1 MSNSHVKKYSTLTIK
16 KYRQYF
22 INSLEDLYSI
32 EELQSIFYLL
42 AEKLLHLSRI
52 DIALQ
57 LDDTLTSDEEI
68 NFNQAIDRLKIY
80 EPVQYILGET
90 EFFGYPFLVNKQV
103 LIPRPE
109 TEELVSWIIED
120 VDKKETTILDI
131 GTGSGCIAI
140 SLAKKLNNA
149 VVSAID
155 ISNKAI
161 EVAKKNALINNV
173 NVEYSSVDV
182 LNFEDKL
189 VLQDKW
195 ISKFDII
202 VSNPPYV
209 RMQEKKLMQLN
220 VIDHEPDIA
229 LFVEDDDPLLFYR
242 RISELSRQYLKHN
255 GTLYLEINEYL
266 GVEMEKMLNEAGF
279 KHVELKKDI
288 FGKNRMIK
296 CW

>member
-1 MSNSHVKKYSTLTIK
+1 LTTGK
-16 KYRQYF
+16 FRNHF
-22 INSLEDLYSI
+22 INLLEDLYPI
-32 EELQSIFYLL
+32 EELKSFFYLL
-42 AEKLLHLSRI
+42 AEKYLNLSRI
-52 DIALQ
+52 NIALQ
-57 LDDTLTSDEEI
+57 LNNELTPEEQSR
-68 NFNQAIDRLKIY
+68 FYQAVDRLRNH
-80 EPVQYILGET
+80 EPIQYILGET
-90 EFFGYPFLVNKQV
+90 EFFGMPIIVNKQV

-109 TEELVSWIIED
+109 TEELVSWIIDD

-140 SLAKKLNNA
+140 SLAKKLKSA

-173 NVEYSSVDV
+173 NVEFSRVDV

-195 ISKFDII
+195 KSKFDII

-229 LFVEDDDPLLFYR
+229 LFVEDDNPLLFYR

-279 KHVELKKDI
+279 KHVDLKKDM

>member
-1 MSNSHVKKYSTLTIK
+1 LTTGK
-16 KYRQYF
+16 FRNHF
-22 INSLEDLYSI
+22 INSLEGLYPI
-32 EELQSIFYLL
+32 EELKSFFYLL
-42 AEKLLHLSRI
+42 AGKYLNLSRI
-52 DIALQ
+52 NIALQ
-57 LDDTLTSDEEI
+57 LNNELTHEEQSS
-68 NFNQAIDRLKIY
+68 FYKAVDRLRNH
-80 EPVQYILGET
+80 EPIQYILGET
-90 EFFGYPFLVNKQV
+90 EFFGMPITLNKQV

-120 VDKKETTILDI
+120 VDKNEATILDI

-155 ISNKAI
+155 ISTRAI
-161 EVAKKNALINNV
+161 EVAKKNSLINNV
-173 NVEYSSVDV
+173 NIEFSRVDV
-182 LNFEDKL
+182 LNFEADL
-189 VLQDKW
+189 DLHHKW
-195 ISKFDII
+195 ESKFDII

-209 RMQEKKLMQLN
+209 RMQEKKLMKLN

-242 RISELSRQYLKHN
+242 KISQLSKQYLRHN

-266 GVEMEKMLNEAGF
+266 GLEMEKMLNKAGF
-279 KHVELKKDI
+279 KHVLLKKDM

>member
-1 MSNSHVKKYSTLTIK
+1 MTIK

-52 DIALQ
+52 DITLQ
-57 LDDTLTSDEEI
+57 LDNTLTSDEEI

-279 KHVELKKDI
+279 KHVELKKDM

-296 CW
+296 CC

>member
-1 MSNSHVKKYSTLTIK
+1 LTIK

>member
-1 MSNSHVKKYSTLTIK
+1 LTIK

-173 NVEYSSVDV
+173 NVKYSSVDV

-195 ISKFDII
+195 KSKFDII

-279 KHVELKKDI
+279 KHVELKKDM

>member
-1 MSNSHVKKYSTLTIK
+1 MTTGKFRNH
-16 KYRQYF
+16 F
-22 INSLEDLYSI
+22 INSLEGLYPI
-32 EELQSIFYLL
+32 EELKSFFYLL
-42 AEKLLHLSRI
+42 AEKYLNLSRI
-52 DIALQ
+52 NIALQ
-57 LDDTLTSDEEI
+57 LNNELTHEEQSS
-68 NFNQAIDRLKIY
+68 FYQAADRLRNH
-80 EPVQYILGET
+80 EPIQYILGET
-90 EFFGYPFLVNKQV
+90 EFFGMPITVNKQV

-120 VDKKETTILDI
+120 VDKNEATILDI

-155 ISNKAI
+155 ISTRAI
-161 EVAKKNALINNV
+161 EVAKKNTLINNV
-173 NVEYSSVDV
+173 NIEFSRVDV
-182 LNFEDKL
+182 LNFEADSD
-189 VLQDKW
+189 LQHKW
-195 ISKFDII
+195 ESKFDII

-209 RMQEKKLMQLN
+209 RMQEKKLMKLN
-220 VIDHEPDIA
+220 VVDHEPDIA

-279 KHVELKKDI
+279 KHVDLKKDM

>member
-1 MSNSHVKKYSTLTIK
+1 MTIK

-109 TEELVSWIIED
+109 TEELVSWIIDD

-195 ISKFDII
+195 KSKFDII

-209 RMQEKKLMQLN
+209 TMQEKKLMQLN

-279 KHVELKKDI
+279 KHVELKKDM

>member
-1 MSNSHVKKYSTLTIK
+1 MTTGKFRNH
-16 KYRQYF
+16 F
-22 INSLEDLYSI
+22 INSLEGLYPI
-32 EELQSIFYLL
+32 EELKSFFYLL
-42 AEKLLHLSRI
+42 AGKYLNLSRI
-52 DIALQ
+52 NIALQ
-57 LDDTLTSDEEI
+57 LNNELTHEEQSS
-68 NFNQAIDRLKIY
+68 FYKALDRLRNH
-80 EPVQYILGET
+80 EPIQYILGET
-90 EFFGYPFLVNKQV
+90 EFFGMPITVNKQV

-120 VDKKETTILDI
+120 VDKNEATILDI

-155 ISNKAI
+155 ISTRAI
-161 EVAKKNALINNV
+161 EVAKKNTLINNV
-173 NVEYSSVDV
+173 NIEFSRVDV
-182 LNFEDKL
+182 LNFEADL
-189 VLQDKW
+189 DLHHKW
-195 ISKFDII
+195 ESKFDII

-209 RMQEKKLMQLN
+209 RMQEKKLMKLN

-242 RISELSRQYLKHN
+242 KISQLSKQYLRHN

-266 GVEMEKMLNEAGF
+266 GLEMEKMLNKAGF
-279 KHVELKKDI
+279 KHVLLKKDM

>member
-1 MSNSHVKKYSTLTIK
+1 MTTGKFRNH
-16 KYRQYF
+16 F
-22 INSLEDLYSI
+22 INSLEGLYPI
-32 EELQSIFYLL
+32 EELKSFFYLL
-42 AEKLLHLSRI
+42 AEKYLNLSRI
-52 DIALQ
+52 NIALQ
-57 LDDTLTSDEEI
+57 LNNELTHEEQSS
-68 NFNQAIDRLKIY
+68 FYQAADRLRNH
-80 EPVQYILGET
+80 EPIQYILGET
-90 EFFGYPFLVNKQV
+90 EFFGMPITVNKQV

-120 VDKKETTILDI
+120 VDKNEATILDI

-155 ISNKAI
+155 ISTRAI
-161 EVAKKNALINNV
+161 EVAKKNTLINNV
-173 NVEYSSVDV
+173 NIEFSRVDV
-182 LNFEDKL
+182 LNFEADL
-189 VLQDKW
+189 DLHHKW
-195 ISKFDII
+195 ESKFDII

-209 RMQEKKLMQLN
+209 RMQEKKLMKLN
-220 VIDHEPDIA
+220 VVNHEPDIA

-279 KHVELKKDI
+279 KHAELKKDM

>member
-1 MSNSHVKKYSTLTIK
+1 MTTGKFRNH
-16 KYRQYF
+16 F
-22 INSLEDLYSI
+22 INSLEGLYPI
-32 EELQSIFYLL
+32 EELKSFFYLL
-42 AEKLLHLSRI
+42 AGKYLNLSRI
-52 DIALQ
+52 NIALQ
-57 LDDTLTSDEEI
+57 LNNELTHEEQSS
-68 NFNQAIDRLKIY
+68 FYKAVDRLRNH
-80 EPVQYILGET
+80 EPIQYILGET
-90 EFFGYPFLVNKQV
+90 EFFGMPITVNKQV

-120 VDKKETTILDI
+120 VDKNEATILDI

-155 ISNKAI
+155 ISTRAI
-161 EVAKKNALINNV
+161 EVAKKNTLINNV
-173 NVEYSSVDV
+173 NIEFSRVDV
-182 LNFEDKL
+182 LNFEADL
-189 VLQDKW
+189 DLHHKW
-195 ISKFDII
+195 ESKFDII

-242 RISELSRQYLKHN
+242 KISQLSKQYLRHN

-266 GVEMEKMLNEAGF
+266 GLEMEKMLNKAGF
-279 KHVELKKDI
+279 KHVLLKKDM

>member
-1 MSNSHVKKYSTLTIK
+1 MTIK

-52 DIALQ
+52 DITLQ
-57 LDDTLTSDEEI
+57 LDNTLTSDEEI

-195 ISKFDII
+195 KSKFDII

-242 RISELSRQYLKHN
+242 KISQLSKQYLRHH

-266 GVEMEKMLNEAGF
+266 GLEMEKMLNKAGF
-279 KHVELKKDI
+279 KHVLLKKDM

>member
-1 MSNSHVKKYSTLTIK
+1 LTIK

-57 LDDTLTSDEEI
+57 LDDTLTSGEEI

-161 EVAKKNALINNV
+161 EIAKKNALINNV

-195 ISKFDII
+195 KSKFDII

-279 KHVELKKDI
+279 KHVELKKDM

-296 CW
+296 CC

>member
-1 MSNSHVKKYSTLTIK
+1 MPIT
-16 KYRQYF
+16 
-22 INSLEDLYSI
+22 
-32 EELQSIFYLL
+32 
-42 AEKLLHLSRI
+42 
-52 DIALQ
+52 
-57 LDDTLTSDEEI
+57 
-68 NFNQAIDRLKIY
+68 
-80 EPVQYILGET
+80 
-90 EFFGYPFLVNKQV
+90 VNKQV

-120 VDKKETTILDI
+120 IDKNEATILDI

-155 ISNKAI
+155 ISTRAI
-161 EVAKKNALINNV
+161 EVAKKNTLINNV
-173 NVEYSSVDV
+173 NIEFSRVDV
-182 LNFEDKL
+182 LNFEADL
-189 VLQDKW
+189 DLHHKW
-195 ISKFDII
+195 ESKFDII

-209 RMQEKKLMQLN
+209 RMQEKKLMKLN

-242 RISELSRQYLKHN
+242 KISQLSKQYLRHN

-266 GVEMEKMLNEAGF
+266 GLEMEKMLNKAGF
-279 KHVELKKDI
+279 KHVLLKKDM

>member
-1 MSNSHVKKYSTLTIK
+1 LTIK

-140 SLAKKLNNA
+140 SLAKKLKSA

-173 NVEYSSVDV
+173 NVEFSRVDV

-195 ISKFDII
+195 KSKFDII

-229 LFVEDDDPLLFYR
+229 LFVEDDNPLLFYR

-279 KHVELKKDI
+279 KHVELKKDM

>member
-1 MSNSHVKKYSTLTIK
+1 LTTGK
-16 KYRQYF
+16 FRNHF
-22 INSLEDLYSI
+22 INSLEGLYPI
-32 EELQSIFYLL
+32 EELKSFFYLL
-42 AEKLLHLSRI
+42 AGKYLNLSRI
-52 DIALQ
+52 NIALQ
-57 LDDTLTSDEEI
+57 LNNELTHEEQSS
-68 NFNQAIDRLKIY
+68 FYKAVDRLRNH
-80 EPVQYILGET
+80 EPIQYILGET
-90 EFFGYPFLVNKQV
+90 EFFGMPITVNKQV

-120 VDKKETTILDI
+120 VDKNEATILDI

-155 ISNKAI
+155 ISTIAI
-161 EVAKKNALINNV
+161 EVAKKNTLINNV
-173 NVEYSSVDV
+173 NIEFSRVDV
-182 LNFEDKL
+182 LNFEADL
-189 VLQDKW
+189 DLHHKW
-195 ISKFDII
+195 ESKFDII

-209 RMQEKKLMQLN
+209 RMQEKKLMKLN

-242 RISELSRQYLKHN
+242 KISQLSKQYLRHN

-266 GVEMEKMLNEAGF
+266 GLEMEKMLNKAGF
-279 KHVELKKDI
+279 KHVLLKKDM

>member
-1 MSNSHVKKYSTLTIK
+1 MTIK

-57 LDDTLTSDEEI
+57 LDDTLTSGEEI

-109 TEELVSWIIED
+109 TEELVSWIIDD

-140 SLAKKLNNA
+140 SLAKKLNSA

-195 ISKFDII
+195 KSKFDII

-229 LFVEDDDPLLFYR
+229 LFVEDDNPLLFYQ
-242 RISELSRQYLKHN
+242 RIAEVGRKILSKNGEIYFEIHEFALK
-255 GTLYLEINEYL
+255 L
-266 GVEMEKMLNEAGF
+266 
-279 KHVELKKDI
+279 LK
-288 FGKNRMIK
+288 FL
-296 CW
+296 

>member
-1 MSNSHVKKYSTLTIK
+1 LTTGK
-16 KYRQYF
+16 FRNHF
-22 INSLEDLYSI
+22 INSLEGLYPI
-32 EELQSIFYLL
+32 EELKSFFYLL
-42 AEKLLHLSRI
+42 AGKYLNLSRI
-52 DIALQ
+52 NIALQ
-57 LDDTLTSDEEI
+57 LNNELTHEEQSS
-68 NFNQAIDRLKIY
+68 FYKALDRLRNH
-80 EPVQYILGET
+80 EPIQYILGET
-90 EFFGYPFLVNKQV
+90 EFFGMPITVNKQV

-120 VDKKETTILDI
+120 VDKNEATILDI

-155 ISNKAI
+155 ISTRAI
-161 EVAKKNALINNV
+161 EVAKKNTLINNV
-173 NVEYSSVDV
+173 NIEFSRVDV
-182 LNFEDKL
+182 LNFEADL
-189 VLQDKW
+189 DLHHKW
-195 ISKFDII
+195 ESKFDII

-209 RMQEKKLMQLN
+209 RMQEKKLMKLN

-242 RISELSRQYLKHN
+242 KISQLSKQYLRHN

-266 GVEMEKMLNEAGF
+266 GLEMEKMLNKAGF
-279 KHVELKKDI
+279 KHVLLKKDM

>member
-1 MSNSHVKKYSTLTIK
+1 MTIK

-195 ISKFDII
+195 KSKFDII

-229 LFVEDDDPLLFYR
+229 LFVEDDAPLLFYR

-279 KHVELKKDI
+279 KHVGLKKDI
-288 FGKNRMIK
+288 FGKNRMLK

>member
-1 MSNSHVKKYSTLTIK
+1 MTIK
-16 KYRQYF
+16 KYREYF
-22 INSLEDLYSI
+22 INSLEDLYPI
-32 EELQSIFYLL
+32 EELHSIFYLL
-42 AEKLLHLSRI
+42 AEKQLNLSRI

-57 LDDTLTSDEEI
+57 LDDTLTSDDEI

-109 TEELVSWIIED
+109 TEELVSWIIDD

-140 SLAKKLNNA
+140 SLAKKLKSA

-173 NVEYSSVDV
+173 NVKYSSVDV

-195 ISKFDII
+195 KSKFDII

-279 KHVELKKDI
+279 KHVELKKDM

>member
-1 MSNSHVKKYSTLTIK
+1 MTIK

-195 ISKFDII
+195 KSKFDII

-279 KHVELKKDI
+279 KHVDLKKDM

>member
-1 MSNSHVKKYSTLTIK
+1 MTIK

-52 DIALQ
+52 DITLQ
-57 LDDTLTSDEEI
+57 LDNTLTSDEEI

-195 ISKFDII
+195 KSKFDII

-242 RISELSRQYLKHN
+242 KISQLSKQYLRHN

-266 GVEMEKMLNEAGF
+266 GLEMEKMLNKAGF
-279 KHVELKKDI
+279 KHVLLKKDM

>member
-1 MSNSHVKKYSTLTIK
+1 MTTGKFRNH
-16 KYRQYF
+16 F
-22 INSLEDLYSI
+22 INSLEGLYPI
-32 EELQSIFYLL
+32 EELKSFFYLL
-42 AEKLLHLSRI
+42 AGKYLNLSRI
-52 DIALQ
+52 NIALQ
-57 LDDTLTSDEEI
+57 LNNELTHEEQSS
-68 NFNQAIDRLKIY
+68 FYKAVDRLRNH
-80 EPVQYILGET
+80 EPIQYILGET
-90 EFFGYPFLVNKQV
+90 EFFGMPITVNKQV

-120 VDKKETTILDI
+120 VDKNEATILDI

-155 ISNKAI
+155 ISTRAI
-161 EVAKKNALINNV
+161 EVAKKNTLINNV
-173 NVEYSSVDV
+173 NIEFSRVDV
-182 LNFEDKL
+182 LNFEADSD
-189 VLQDKW
+189 LQHKW
-195 ISKFDII
+195 ESKFDII

-209 RMQEKKLMQLN
+209 RMQEKKLMKLN

-242 RISELSRQYLKHN
+242 KISQLSKQYLRHN

-266 GVEMEKMLNEAGF
+266 GLEMEKMLNKAGF
-279 KHVELKKDI
+279 KHVLLKKDM

>member
-1 MSNSHVKKYSTLTIK
+1 MTIK

>member
-1 MSNSHVKKYSTLTIK
+1 MTIGK
-16 KYRQYF
+16 FRNHF
-22 INSLEDLYSI
+22 INSLEGLYPI
-32 EELQSIFYLL
+32 EELKSFFYLL
-42 AEKLLHLSRI
+42 AGKYLNLSRI
-52 DIALQ
+52 NIALQ
-57 LDDTLTSDEEI
+57 LNNELTHEEQSS
-68 NFNQAIDRLKIY
+68 FYQAADRLRNH
-80 EPVQYILGET
+80 EPIQYILGET
-90 EFFGYPFLVNKQV
+90 EFFGMPITVNKQV

-120 VDKKETTILDI
+120 VDKNEATILDI

-155 ISNKAI
+155 ISTRAI
-161 EVAKKNALINNV
+161 EVAKKNTLINNV
-173 NVEYSSVDV
+173 NIEFSRVDV
-182 LNFEDKL
+182 LNFEADL
-189 VLQDKW
+189 DLHHKW
-195 ISKFDII
+195 ESKFDII

-209 RMQEKKLMQLN
+209 RMQEKKLMKLN

-242 RISELSRQYLKHN
+242 KISQLSKQYLRQN

-266 GVEMEKMLNEAGF
+266 GLEMEKMLNKAGF
-279 KHVELKKDI
+279 KHVVLKKDM

>member
-1 MSNSHVKKYSTLTIK
+1 MTIK

-195 ISKFDII
+195 KSKFDII

-266 GVEMEKMLNEAGF
+266 GVEMEKILNEAGF
-279 KHVELKKDI
+279 KHVELKKDM

>member
-1 MSNSHVKKYSTLTIK
+1 MTIK

-57 LDDTLTSDEEI
+57 LDDTLTSGEEI

-195 ISKFDII
+195 KSKFDII

-209 RMQEKKLMQLN
+209 TMQEKKLMQLN

-279 KHVELKKDI
+279 KHVELKKDM

-296 CW
+296 CC